1 MDIRTVF
8 FGFDQGADYALDA
21 LGLTEEDGLETA
33 VVLSLFTDRRAQQ
46 DDPLPDGADRR
57 GWWADGTGD
66 DGRDRIGS
74 RLWLLWREK
83 QMPAVLVRA
92 RQYAEE
98 ALAWLVTDGVARR
111 VDVQA
116 SNPRRSLLRI
126 DVGIYRPDAP
136 PVRYRF
142 DAFWSAA

>member
-1 MDIRTVF
+1 MDVRTVF
-8 FGFDQGADYALDA
+8 LGFDQGADYALDA
-21 LGLTEEDGLETA
+21 LGLTEDDGLETA

-57 GWWADGTGD
+57 GWWADGTGAD
-66 DGRDRIGS
+66 ARDRIGS

-83 QMPAVLVRA
+83 QLPAVLVRA

-111 VDVQA
+111 VEVQA
-116 SNPRRSLLRI
+116 SNPRRSLLRL

-142 DAFWSAA
+142 DTFWSAA